1 MRQLVIFGCI
11 VLFIVACSSKNKVPK
26 GILAKQEM
34 EDVLWD
40 LFRGGEMLEG
50 YTLPKDSSNDKRA
63 IAQGWYDEIFRLHKT
78 DRSSF
83 QKSYTWYKK
92 HPEVMKELM
101 DSIGAKQITSPHPP
115 GQAAV
120 DSAVLNKESR
130 ARMDSALRAVS
141 DSLKNPL
148 IRKGRR
154 PDDTLAIK
162 PKDIRTKNDS
172 SANFFQ
178 SPVHQRKKMKLDSLR
193 RVRLKKLPD

>member
-40 LFRGGEMLEG
+40 LFRGGEMLES

-78 DRSSF
+78 ERSSF

-92 HPEVMKELM
+92 HRNEFLGKVG
-101 DSIGAKQITSPHPP
+101 IGHRV
-115 GQAAV
+115 GWNFQA
-120 DSAVLNKESR
+120 LNVVKR
-130 ARMDSALRAVS
+130 
-141 DSLKNPL
+141 
-148 IRKGRR
+148 
-154 PDDTLAIK
+154 
-162 PKDIRTKNDS
+162 
-172 SANFFQ
+172 FF
-178 SPVHQRKKMKLDSLR
+178 
-193 RVRLKKLPD
+193 